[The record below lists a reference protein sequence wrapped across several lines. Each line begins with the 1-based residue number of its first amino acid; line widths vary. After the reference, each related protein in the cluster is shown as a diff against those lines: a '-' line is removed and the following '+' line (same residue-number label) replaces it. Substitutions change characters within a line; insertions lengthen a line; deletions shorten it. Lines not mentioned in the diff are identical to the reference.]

1 MTALAPPVAG
11 IGSRAIAGIACVE
24 SGMLLFVVQDGM
36 MKALLGEFTVW
47 MLILARSVV
56 TVIVLTPTIVILG
69 RPHRLMT
76 PLWPLH
82 LARAALF
89 AFGFSLFYA
98 AFPFMSL
105 AEVTTIFFAAPLMTA
120 GLAAIFL
127 QETIG
132 LHRIGALTVGFIGVL
147 IAMNPTGDAF
157 QWVAILP
164 LLCALTY
171 AMSQVIAR
179 RIGDRET
186 TLTTGLLTI
195 AFAGVLIV
203 PMGYVVNLLID
214 VGPEFTHLRWDW
226 RPPPVE
232 RLHLLILL
240 GFVGMLGY
248 MLLSRAYQIAHASLI
263 APFDYTYLP
272 FATTMAYLLWD
283 EVPAS
288 NTLIG
293 MVLIVARG
301 IYLGS
306 REIIAARRV
315 VEPAPTAEAVFV
327 PGSPAGALAHLADT
341 LDDRVDSTPPP

>member
-1 MTALAPPVAG
+1 
-11 IGSRAIAGIACVE
+11 
-24 SGMLLFVVQDGM
+24 MLLFVVQDGM
-36 MKALLGEFTVW
+36 MKSLLGEFTVW

-56 TVIVLTPTIVILG
+56 TVTVLTPTILVLG
-69 RPHRLMT
+69 RPHRLMS

-98 AFPFMSL
+98 AFPFMGL

-132 LHRIGALTVGFIGVL
+132 LHRIGALTLGFIGVL

-171 AMSQVIAR
+171 AISQVIAR
-179 RIGDRET
+179 RIGDRDT

-203 PMGYVVNLLID
+203 PMGYVVNLLVD
-214 VGPEFTHLRWDW
+214 VGPEFAHLRWDW
-226 RPPPVE
+226 RLPPTE

-240 GFVGMLGY
+240 GAVGMVGY

-272 FATTMAYLLWD
+272 FATAMAYLLWD
-283 EVPAS
+283 EIPAS
-288 NTLIG
+288 NTLVG
-293 MVLIVARG
+293 MVLIVASG
-301 IYLGS
+301 IYLGY
-306 REIIAARRV
+306 REIIARAARSSLPLPRRRSSSRAARPV
-315 VEPAPTAEAVFV
+315 RSPISPIRWMS
-327 PGSPAGALAHLADT
+327 GSIQRLP
-341 LDDRVDSTPPP
+341 VDG